1 MHETNLFC
9 DYTLVKLLAKLIFF
23 ITAPPSACRN
33 LAVSDS
39 STHNKLTVTWNRPS
53 TTGRTDFYYNI
64 YYSSSEDEGKFT
76 QHNTN
81 HRYVVSTLNISYTLT
96 GLDPFTS
103 YTIRVTVHNG
113 VSDQDA
119 AGKVNRQCEVT
130 TTTSK

>member
-1 MHETNLFC
+1 MI
-9 DYTLVKLLAKLIFF
+9 KR

-39 STHNKLTVTWNRPS
+39 STHNKITVTWNRPS

-76 QHNTN
+76 QHNR
-81 HRYVVSTLNISYTLT
+81 HRYFMSSYTVSYTLT

-130 TTTSK
+130 TTTGKLLHVHSCINYRDLVLQIFQ

>member
-1 MHETNLFC
+1 MI
-9 DYTLVKLLAKLIFF
+9 KR

-39 STHNKLTVTWNRPS
+39 STHNKITVTWNRPS
-53 TTGRTDFYYNI
+53 TTGRDDFYYNI

-76 QHNTN
+76 KHNIN
-81 HRYVVSTLNISYTLT
+81 HRYFMSSYEVSYTLT

-113 VSDQDA
+113 VSDQDPT
-119 AGKVNRQCEVT
+119 GKLSRQCEVT
-130 TTTSK
+130 TATSKLLIAY

>member
-1 MHETNLFC
+1 MIKC
-9 DYTLVKLLAKLIFF
+9 

-39 STHNKLTVTWNRPS
+39 STHNKITVTWNGPS

-64 YYSSSEDEGKFT
+64 YYSSPEDEGKFT
-76 QHNTN
+76 QHNR
-81 HRYVVSTLNISYTLT
+81 HRYFMSLYTVSYTLT

-130 TTTSK
+130 TTTSKLSHVHSCINYRDLVLQIFE